1 MIYVDKPLSYLKSQK
16 SPQAQRYGDH
26 VKWSHLFADNIE
38 ELHEFA
44 SKLGLRREWFQDKES
59 FPHYDI
65 VGSKRR
71 LAIEL
76 GAQEINLKEYLKS
89 RYLKSKKMSS

>member
-1 MIYVDKPLSYLKSQK
+1 MVYVDKLSSYLKSQM
-16 SPQAQRYGDH
+16 SLQVQRYGEH
-26 VKWSHLFADNIE
+26 VKWSHLFADDIQ

-44 SKLGLRREWFQDKES
+44 AKLGLRRSWFQDKGR

-71 LAIEL
+71 LALEL
-76 GAQEINLKEYLKS
+76 GAQEMNLGDYLKT
-89 RYLKSKKMSS
+89 RKSNV